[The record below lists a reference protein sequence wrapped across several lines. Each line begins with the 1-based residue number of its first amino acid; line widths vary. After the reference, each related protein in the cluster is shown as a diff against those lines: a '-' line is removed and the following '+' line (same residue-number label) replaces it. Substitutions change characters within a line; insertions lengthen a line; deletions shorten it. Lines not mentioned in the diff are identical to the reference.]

1 MSRRGKIKWFAPAGL
16 IMYSPVG
23 TNESQLQDNRLYRAL
38 KAANLFGGTMGQ
50 LFNSGQP
57 TFISR
62 PGQQPM
68 TALIQGYIGGILYVG
83 QKFPF

>member
-1 MSRRGKIKWFAPAGL
+1 MNPSYKTTVCIARLRLPIYSVAQWGSRL
-16 IMYSPVG
+16 I
-23 TNESQLQDNRLYRAL
+23 
-38 KAANLFGGTMGQ
+38 
-50 LFNSGQP
+50 NSGQP

-68 TALIQGYIGGILYVG
+68 TALIQGYTGGILYVG